1 MIKRVFYIFI
11 ILAIGALVFS
21 QSFKPV
27 SGSNTQSANDTYSGF
42 VDFPDPLDR
51 KVRLAAL
58 RALTH
63 FPDLKNTQIDFVVDN
78 SISNCI
84 MQAQPKMNFLF
95 RSKDERQYKIK
106 IRSIIGWENDTL
118 YLKNFSEK
126 VIEGWFAHELGHVM
140 DYRERSN
147 WDMVK
152 FGTQYVFSESFMKEA
167 EQSADH
173 FAVESGCGHHLVCMK
188 EFILANERLPESYRQ
203 KIIDIYPSPSEILEL
218 TKAEQEDEN
227 IGQNL

>member
-11 ILAIGALVFS
+11 ILTIGALVFS
-21 QSFKPV
+21 QSFKQV
-27 SGSNTQSANDTYSGF
+27 LGNNTQSANDTHSGF

-51 KVRLAAL
+51 KVRLAAM

-63 FPDLKNTQIDFVVDN
+63 FPDLQKTQIDFIVDN
-78 SISNCI
+78 SITNCI

-95 RSKDERQYKIK
+95 KSKDSREYKIK
-106 IRSIIGWENDTL
+106 IRSIIGWEDDTL
-118 YLKNFSEK
+118 YLKNFSND

-140 DYRERSN
+140 DYRNRSN

-152 FGTQYVFSESFMKEA
+152 FGTRYVLSESFMKKA

-173 FAVESGCGHHLVCMK
+173 FAVESGCGDHLVCMK

-218 TKAEQEDEN
+218 TKAGKDDESN
-227 IGQNL
+227 GQNL